1 MFRALAELT
10 VVHRTP
16 AVFVGH
22 LISGVQIMRGWIIL
36 NGLVG
41 VSSVSAIV
49 SGMTSSIGI
58 KSLSVLSLVLLGLT
72 LITKTIRGRA

>member
-1 MFRALAELT
+1 
-10 VVHRTP
+10 
-16 AVFVGH
+16 
-22 LISGVQIMRGWIIL
+22 MRGWIIL

-49 SGMTSSIGI
+49 SGMTSSIRI
-58 KSLSVLSLVLLGLT
+58 KSLSVLSVVLLGLT